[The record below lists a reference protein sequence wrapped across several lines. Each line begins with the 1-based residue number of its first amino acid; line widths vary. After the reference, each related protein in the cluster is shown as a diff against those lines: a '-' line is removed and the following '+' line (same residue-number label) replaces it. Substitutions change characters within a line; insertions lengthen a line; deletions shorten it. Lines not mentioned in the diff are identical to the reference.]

1 MRAIP
6 NWVTTALVV
15 LVVLALVV
23 WLVRWL
29 EPRLA
34 FSSFSGETVTPRAS
48 GTDYQPITLTT
59 DDGERLH
66 AWHLARPDALA
77 DVVLFHGNGGNLS
90 VWSDVLVGL
99 WRQGFDVLAIDYRG
113 YGLSTG
119 TPSEQGLYRD
129 VDATLRLVDARP
141 LDRSRPV
148 IYWGRSLGTVM
159 AAYAAS
165 RRAPDGI
172 VLESGFPSMRSVLET
187 NPVMWLLSWGSSYR
201 MPTVDWMAAV
211 RQPALVLHGD
221 RDSVIPY
228 RLGQRLYAA
237 LPGPKTF
244 VTLPGGEHN
253 EPVPPDAEAY
263 WRAVRDFTDSLSAAR
278 ATSSSERR

>member
-1 MRAIP
+1 MRAIS
-6 NWVTTALVV
+6 NWATTALVV
-15 LVVLALVV
+15 IVGLAILV

-34 FSSFSGETVTPRAS
+34 FFPFTGETATPRNA
-48 GTDYQPITLTT
+48 GIDYEPVTLTT
-59 DDGERLH
+59 SDGERLH
-66 AWHLARPDALA
+66 AWHLMRPDARA
-77 DVVLFHGNGGNLS
+77 EVVYFHGNGGNLS
-90 VWSDVLVGL
+90 IWSDVFVGL
-99 WRQGFDVLAIDYRG
+99 WHQGFDVFAIDYRG

-119 TPSEQGLYRD
+119 APSEQGLYRD
-129 VDATLRLVDARP
+129 VDATLDFVGTRTRD
-141 LDRSRPV
+141 SERPV

-172 VLESGFPSMRSVLET
+172 VLESGFPSMRSVLEA
-187 NPVMWLLSWGSSYR
+187 NPIMWLLSWGSSYR
-201 MPTVDWMAAV
+201 LPTAEWMAGV

-228 RLGQRLYAA
+228 HLGQRLYAA

-244 VTLPGGEHN
+244 VSLPGGEHN
-253 EPVPPDAEAY
+253 EPVPPDAESY
-263 WRAVRDFTDSLSAAR
+263 WRAVREFTDSLVAR
-278 ATSSSERR
+278 PTSSSERR

>member
-1 MRAIP
+1 MRVIP
-6 NWVTTALVV
+6 SWATTALVV
-15 LVVLALVV
+15 VVVLGVVV

-34 FSSFSGETVTPRAS
+34 FFPFAGETVTPRSS
-48 GTDYQPITLTT
+48 GVEYQPLALTT
-59 DDGERLH
+59 ADGERLH
-66 AWHLARPDALA
+66 AWHLARPDAHA
-77 DVVLFHGNGGNLS
+77 DVVYFHGNGGNLS
-90 VWSDVLVGL
+90 VWSDVLVEL

-129 VDATLRLVDARP
+129 VDATLRFVDERP
-141 LDRSRPV
+141 HARSRPL

-187 NPVMWLLSWGSSYR
+187 NPVMWVLSWGSSYR
-201 MPTVDWMAAV
+201 MPTVDWMAGV
-211 RQPALVLHGD
+211 RQPTLVLHGD

-263 WRAVRDFTDSLSAAR
+263 WRAVRQFTASLSAAR
-278 ATSSSERR
+278 PTSSSEQR

>member
-1 MRAIP
+1 MR
-6 NWVTTALVV
+6 NWASTALVV
-15 LVVLALVV
+15 LVVLGLVV

-34 FSSFSGETVTPRAS
+34 FFPFAGETVTPRSS
-48 GTDYQPITLTT
+48 GVEYQPLTLTT

-66 AWHLARPDALA
+66 AWHLARPDAHA
-77 DVVLFHGNGGNLS
+77 DVVYFHGNGGNLS
-90 VWSDVLVGL
+90 VWSDVLVEL

-129 VDATLRLVDARP
+129 VDATLRFVDERP
-141 LDRSRPV
+141 HDRSRPL

-165 RRAPDGI
+165 RRAPHGI

-187 NPVMWLLSWGSSYR
+187 NPVMWVLSWGSSYR
-201 MPTVDWMAAV
+201 MPTVDWMASV
-211 RQPALVLHGD
+211 RQPTLVLHGD
-221 RDSVIPY
+221 GDSVIPY

-244 VTLPGGEHN
+244 VTLPGGDHN

-263 WRAVRDFTDSLSAAR
+263 WRAVRQFTASLSAAR
-278 ATSSSERR
+278 PTSSSERR

>member
-6 NWVTTALVV
+6 NWATTALVV

-34 FSSFSGETVTPRAS
+34 FFPFSGETVTPRAS
-48 GTDYQPITLTT
+48 GIEYQPITLTT

-66 AWHLARPDALA
+66 TWHLERPDARA
-77 DVVLFHGNGGNLS
+77 DVVYFHGNGGNLS

-129 VDATLRLVDARP
+129 VEAALRFVDARP
-141 LDRSRPV
+141 RDRSRPV

-228 RLGQRLYAA
+228 GLGQRLYAA

-263 WRAVRDFTDSLSAAR
+263 WRAVREFTESLSAAR
-278 ATSSSERR
+278 ATSSSEQR

>member
-1 MRAIP
+1 
-6 NWVTTALVV
+6 V
-15 LVVLALVV
+15 
-23 WLVRWL
+23 
-29 EPRLA
+29 
-34 FSSFSGETVTPRAS
+34 
-48 GTDYQPITLTT
+48 Y
-59 DDGERLH
+59 
-66 AWHLARPDALA
+66 
-77 DVVLFHGNGGNLS
+77 FHGNGGNLS

-129 VDATLRLVDARP
+129 VEATLRFIDARP
-141 LDRSRPV
+141 RDRSRPV

-263 WRAVRDFTDSLSAAR
+263 WRAVREFTESLSAAR
-278 ATSSSERR
+278 ATSSSEQR

>member
-1 MRAIP
+1 MRVIP
-6 NWVTTALVV
+6 NWATTALVV
-15 LVVLALVV
+15 LAVFAAVV

-34 FSSFSGETVTPRAS
+34 FFPFTGETVTPRHA
-48 GTDYQPITLTT
+48 GIDYQPVSLSTN
-59 DDGERLH
+59 DGERLH
-66 AWHLARPDALA
+66 AWHLTRPDARA
-77 DVVLFHGNGGNLS
+77 DVVYFHGNGGNLS
-90 VWSDVLVGL
+90 VWSDVFVGL
-99 WRQGFDVLAIDYRG
+99 WREGFDVLAIDYRG

-119 TPSEQGLYRD
+119 TPSELGLYRD
-129 VDATLRLVDARP
+129 VDATLRFVDSRSRAESRP
-141 LDRSRPV
+141 L

-165 RRAPDGI
+165 QRAPDGI

-187 NPVMWLLSWGSSYR
+187 NPVMWTLSWGSSYR
-201 MPTVDWMAAV
+201 LPTAEWMAGV
-211 RQPALVLHGD
+211 RTPALVLHGD

-244 VTLPGGEHN
+244 VTLPGGDHN
-253 EPVPPDAEAY
+253 EPVPPDAESY
-263 WRAVRDFTDSLSAAR
+263 WRAIRAFTDSLGVQTTGRSGR
-278 ATSSSERR
+278 

>member
-34 FSSFSGETVTPRAS
+34 FFPFSGETVTPRAS
-48 GTDYQPITLTT
+48 GTDYQPLTLTT

-77 DVVLFHGNGGNLS
+77 DVVYFHGNGGNLS

-187 NPVMWLLSWGSSYR
+187 NPVMWLLSWGSS
-201 MPTVDWMAAV
+201 
-211 RQPALVLHGD
+211 
-221 RDSVIPY
+221 
-228 RLGQRLYAA
+228 
-237 LPGPKTF
+237 F
-244 VTLPGGEHN
+244 
-253 EPVPPDAEAY
+253 
-263 WRAVRDFTDSLSAAR
+263 RARKSRKRSASLSR
-278 ATSSSERR
+278 